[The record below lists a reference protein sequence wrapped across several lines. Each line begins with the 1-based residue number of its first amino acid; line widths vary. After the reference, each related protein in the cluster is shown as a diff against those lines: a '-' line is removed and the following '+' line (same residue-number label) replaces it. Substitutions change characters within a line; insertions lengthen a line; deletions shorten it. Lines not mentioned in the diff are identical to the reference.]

1 MLPPNINIIY
11 FPPRQWLYWIIL
23 TMVIASFSV
32 LPFIKTTISIRTNG
46 VIRPASERTEV
57 KSMLSRHID
66 QLYVKE
72 GDTVKQGQLIA
83 MIKDRVSEPKALLN
97 QIELNQK
104 NKYIQDLRLLTEQ
117 KNAIEQLPI
126 ASLTT
131 PLYKEQ
137 LSKFQFQMSDHQSA
151 IKKVSNEL
159 SIYTSL
165 LAEKVIARK
174 EHFDKQIELDRLV
187 ASFNAFKNNQ
197 LISWQNDLQQFL
209 LDKSLYQSQRSQIE
223 VDQSN
228 HFIHAPVA
236 GVIQNINTRYK
247 GGVVTAG
254 ESLCLVSPLTKLVAE
269 CYLSTKDIGMLTI
282 GHAARFQMDAFDY
295 QYFGL
300 LSGKVFSIDNDYALI
315 NNQPVFKVYC
325 NIDNAQLNMKNG
337 YIGKIKKGLSFQAR
351 FIVTERTLWNL
362 LFDTMDDWFNPVAHV
377 KS

>member
-57 KSMLSRHID
+57 KSMLSGHID

-83 MIKDRVSEPKALLN
+83 MIKDRISEPKVQLN

-104 NKYIQDLRLLTEQ
+104 NKFIQDLRLLTEQ
-117 KNAIEQLPI
+117 KNAIDQLPLT
-126 ASLTT
+126 SLVT

-137 LSKFQFQMSDHQSA
+137 LSKFQFQMADQQSA

-159 SIYTSL
+159 TIYTSL

-187 ASFNAFKNNQ
+187 ASFHAFKNNQ

-209 LDKSLYQSQRSQIE
+209 LDKSLYQSQKSQIE
-223 VDQSN
+223 VDRSN

-254 ESLCLVSPLTKLVAE
+254 ESLCLVSPLAKLVAE

-282 GHAARFQMDAFDY
+282 GHVAKFQMDAFDY

-300 LSGKVFSIDNDYALI
+300 LSGKVFAIENDYSLI
-315 NNQPVFKVYC
+315 NNQPVFKVHC

-337 YIGKIKKGLSFQAR
+337 YIGKISKGLSFQAR

>member
-23 TMVIASFSV
+23 AMVIASFLV

-46 VIRPASERTEV
+46 IIRPANERTEV
-57 KSMLSRHID
+57 KSMLTGHID
-66 QLYVKE
+66 QLYVQE

-83 MIKDRVSEPKALLN
+83 MIKDKVSEPKVHFN
-97 QIELNQK
+97 QIEMNQK
-104 NKYIQDLRLLTEQ
+104 NKFIHDLRRLTEQ
-117 KNAIEQLPI
+117 KNAIDQLPL
-126 ASLTT
+126 ASLET

-137 LSKFQFQMSDHQSA
+137 LSKFQFQIADQQSA

-159 SIYTSL
+159 TIFTSL
-165 LAEKVIARK
+165 LEEKVIARK
-174 EHFDKQIELDRLV
+174 EHFDKQIELERLV

-197 LISWQNDLQQFL
+197 LVAWQNDLQQFL
-209 LDKSLYQSQRSQIE
+209 MDKSLYQSQKSQIE
-223 VDQSN
+223 VEQSN

-254 ESLCLVSPLTKLVAE
+254 ESICLVSPLTKLVAE
-269 CYLSTKDIGMLTI
+269 CYLSTKDIGMLSI
-282 GHAARFQMDAFDY
+282 GHSARFQLDAFDY

-300 LSGKVFSIDNDYALI
+300 LTGKVFAIENDYSLM
-315 NNQPVFKVYC
+315 NNQPVFKVHC
-325 NIDNAQLNMKNG
+325 NLDNAQLNMKNG
-337 YIGKIKKGLSFQAR
+337 FVGKIKKGLSFQVR
-351 FIVTERTLWNL
+351 FVVAERTLWNL